1 MMLRAVSPLEP
12 SVAIDHPPSWL
23 KRIERAIWLP
33 DLTSLPGWKI
43 MAMRFARTVIVLFR
57 DLFNGRL
64 TLWAM
69 SLVYTTLLSM
79 VPLLAVSV
87 SVLKAFGVHNQ
98 VEPLLRNLLA
108 PLGTQGQEI
117 SGRIVGFIENMNVG
131 VLGAVGL
138 ALLVYTVVSMLQK
151 IEESFNS
158 IWRITQLRHMGER
171 FSRYLSTLLVGP
183 LLIFSALGI
192 TATVMNSDVVQ
203 AIRSVEPLGTLFL
216 MASRLMPYLLVIAA
230 FTFFFR
236 FVPNTRVRLVP
247 ALVAGTIA
255 GILWQSAGWAFAL
268 FVASSTQYS
277 AIYSSFAVLILF
289 LIWIYASWLI
299 LLFGVNVAFY
309 LQHPEQLY
317 VVPGESGLSNR
328 MRERLA
334 LAIFT
339 QIGSSFVN
347 GRTPWTLNQLA
358 NQIAV
363 PTHVIDAVLKALQ
376 QAELLKQTSDDP
388 PGYLPGRDLAT
399 IPISSVLATVRRV
412 GEEGFLGP
420 GALPLPE
427 SVDAIIARME
437 DAANL
442 TVQGMSVKT
451 LIDDAV

>member
-1 MMLRAVSPLEP
+1 
-12 SVAIDHPPSWL
+12 
-23 KRIERAIWLP
+23 
-33 DLTSLPGWKI
+33 
-43 MAMRFARTVIVLFR
+43 MRLARTLIVLFR

-108 PLGTQGQEI
+108 PLGDQGREI

-131 VLGAVGL
+131 VLGSVGL
-138 ALLVYTVVSMLQK
+138 ALLVYTVVSMMQK

-158 IWRITQLRHMGER
+158 IWRITELRNMGER
-171 FSRYLSTLLVGP
+171 FSRYLSALLVGP

-192 TATVMNSDVVQ
+192 TATVLNSDVAQ
-203 AIRSVEPLGTLFL
+203 AILSVEPLGTLYL
-216 MASRLMPYLLVIAA
+216 TVSRLTPYLLVIAA
-230 FTFFFR
+230 FTFFYR

-247 ALVAGTIA
+247 ALVAGMIA
-255 GILWQSAGWAFAL
+255 GALWQTAGWAFAL

-289 LIWIYASWLI
+289 LIWLYASWLI
-299 LLFGVNVAFY
+299 LLFGVDVSFY

-339 QIGSSFVN
+339 QIGSSFVD
-347 GRTPWTLNQLA
+347 GRAPWTLHRLA
-358 NQIAV
+358 NQMAV
-363 PTHVIDAVLKALQ
+363 PMHVIDSVLKALQ
-376 QAELLKQTSDDP
+376 QAELLKQTNDEP
-388 PGYLPGRDLAT
+388 CAYLPGRDLAT
-399 IPISSVLATVRRV
+399 IPIESVLKTVRRV
-412 GEEGFLGP
+412 GEDGLLSP

-427 SVDAIIARME
+427 SVDAIITRME

-442 TVQGMSVKT
+442 TVRGMSVKT
-451 LIDDAV
+451 LVDQANAHMAEPSETNHSSLRQR